1 MFEVQAHSD
10 VQDAENTEEDNRR
23 KRWRIDLSCL
33 GSAGRLGV
41 RTILK
46 ILPGRPTKLTLV
58 ACFRAV
64 AKKLTRRHK
73 DAKARR
79 RHQNPAYNP
88 SSLPFFVPL
97 SLRAFVLMGFN
108 PTHHPHAVTA
118 LCKLLRPL
126 RKVSD
131 GYFVMPY
138 LRSASWAGQQC
149 RLPLV
154 APRSYNAKALG
165 SLRSRV
171 EWGFAADSKLPVS
184 FDAATGQAPS

>member
-1 MFEVQAHSD
+1 MAGVRRGTALFEVQAHSD

-23 KRWRIDLSCL
+23 KRWRIDLSYL

-64 AKKLTRRHK
+64 AKKLTRRLK

-88 SSLPFFVPL
+88 SPLPFFEPL
-97 SLRAFVLMGFN
+97 SLRAFVLIN
-108 PTHHPHAVTA
+108 PIQHAMRA
-118 LCKLLRPL
+118 RP
-126 RKVSD
+126 
-131 GYFVMPY
+131 
-138 LRSASWAGQQC
+138 
-149 RLPLV
+149 
-154 APRSYNAKALG
+154 
-165 SLRSRV
+165 
-171 EWGFAADSKLPVS
+171 
-184 FDAATGQAPS
+184 TT